1 MNAED
6 IKILYEKS
14 MSYLDDLRKKSGTKK
29 AGEEQQR
36 IEREKRELYYKESII
51 PALKA
56 LYGFLSEV
64 VEHLNYLE
72 HDIYVNYNLGSIG
85 RLKDLK
91 QANYS
96 LFVDSRDNMTQIL
109 LKFTCEKPTPKK
121 FAIEGEKN
129 VARISDYLK
138 TTSLDFQQQN
148 EYDRVHTIVSAD
160 FTVKAAIHV
169 GFEFTA
175 DIDNSCISLKVKNFE
190 EFGLKARRL
199 QVADVKPEFMDHL
212 ARYITHEV
220 DDFFG
225 LDMED
230 DLKAKIQQNLQIEKQ
245 QRAAELQEI
254 EKEAKI
260 EQGKQNEENSNHS
273 VFQILS
279 KFKKD

>member
-1 MNAED
+1 
-6 IKILYEKS
+6 
-14 MSYLDDLRKKSGTKK
+14 MSYLDDLRKKSGFKK
-29 AGEEQQR
+29 ATEEQQR
-36 IEREKRELYYKESII
+36 LASEKRELFYKESII
-51 PALKA
+51 PALKE

-72 HDIYVNYNLGSIG
+72 HDIFVNYKLGSLG

-91 QANYS
+91 QGDYS
-96 LFVDSRDNMTQIL
+96 LYVDSRDSMTQIM
-109 LKFTCEKPTPKK
+109 LKFTCTKATPKK
-121 FAIEGEKN
+121 LFIEGGKN

-138 TTSLDFQQQN
+138 STSLDFQQQN

-160 FTVKAAIHV
+160 FTIKATVHV

-190 EFGLKARRL
+190 EFGFKSRRL
-199 QVADVKPEFMDHL
+199 QVMDVKSDFMDHL
-212 ARYITHEV
+212 ARYITHQV

-230 DLKAKIQQNLQIEKQ
+230 NLKAKIQQNLQIEKQ
-245 QRAAELQEI
+245 RRAKELQEI
-254 EKEAKI
+254 EKTTEIEEAKQK
-260 EQGKQNEENSNHS
+260 EKASNTS
-273 VFQILS
+273 VFQILN